1 MRNLLMLSVA
11 VCIGCT
17 PVFVKPADV
26 SDQQFAQ
33 DTYRCQLEAGH
44 EAPQPPR
51 NRLRDWMT
59 RPAPNPL

>member
-17 PVFVKPADV
+17 PVFVKPANV

-44 EAPQPPR
+44 EAPPPPGT
-51 NRLRDWMT
+51 DSGT
-59 RPAPNPL
+59 G